1 MSDEQSTS
9 SESSSS
15 NSTSASWATRWRRL
29 SLVQYLPLKF
39 RRYAGRLVIAAVA
52 LIAAVLVSVVM
63 VDLGPAVRAQA
74 ERAASTQLDRP
85 VHIGRLGTYL
95 LHGRFLV
102 EDFVIEGLSPSDEPF
117 FTADQIVV

>member
-9 SESSSS
+9 SESSSP
-15 NSTSASWATRWRRL
+15 NSTSVSWSTRWRRL

-39 RRYAGRLVIAAVA
+39 RRYAGRLVLAGVA
-52 LIAAVLVSVVM
+52 LIAAVLGSVVT

-85 VHIGRLGTYL
+85 ASRPRELAVWGLHRPSRRL
-95 LHGRFLV
+95 F
-102 EDFVIEGLSPSDEPF
+102 SS
-117 FTADQIVV
+117 A